1 VADSWKDSG
10 FVKEVAGDFEEERD
24 PPHII
29 AAAAG
34 KTPVAYYI
42 PENGDRERLD
52 GTYDVENG
60 VMVVRTT
67 HCSIYAV
74 IDEEP
79 AVEPIDDDGQ
89 SGDDNTMLYIGAA
102 AVAVVLIAIAAVLI
116 SRRS

>member
-1 VADSWKDSG
+1 M
-10 FVKEVAGDFEEERD
+10 ERFRFREGGRRGLRGGAR

-52 GTYDVENG
+52 GTYDAENG

-79 AVEPIDDDGQ
+79 AVDPIDDDGQ

-102 AVAVVLIAIAAVLI
+102 AVAAVLIAIAAVLI